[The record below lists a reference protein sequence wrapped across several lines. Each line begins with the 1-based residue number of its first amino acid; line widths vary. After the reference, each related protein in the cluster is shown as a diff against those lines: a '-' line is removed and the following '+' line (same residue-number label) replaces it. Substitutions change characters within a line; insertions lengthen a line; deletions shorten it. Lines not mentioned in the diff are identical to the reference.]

1 MIVNQTAL
9 ATIAL
14 TDMMYQLFCYNNDM
28 RVYKG
33 FQQQGGSSRH
43 WYSFDRA
50 NSDKWNQMMLVD
62 DAVESMLKNGGSIIA
77 VGLFCQWVTEVF
89 SSEVIIKRSNFKLQ
103 QTKTLLESKAEF
115 ERNFDRELAATEF
128 NADILVPRGHVHYRY
143 VYRWAHKAGYTPV
156 RERVLDINDTY
167 WSECEYWFDY
177 FGPDE
182 DDVGLIYYLDY
193 E

>member
-1 MIVNQTAL
+1 MNQTAL

-14 TDMMYQLFCYNNDM
+14 TDMMYQVFCYNNDM

-33 FQQQGGSSRH
+33 FQQLGGSSRH

-62 DAVESMLKNGGSIIA
+62 DAVEAMLNNGGSIVA
-77 VGLFCQWVTEVF
+77 VGLFCQWVSEVF
-89 SSEVIIKRSNFKLQ
+89 SSDVIIQRSNFKLQ
-103 QTKTLLESKAEF
+103 QIKTLLESKAEF
-115 ERNFDRELAATEF
+115 ERDFDRVLAATEF
-128 NADILVPRGHVHYRY
+128 NTDILVPRGHVHYRY
-143 VYRWAHKAGYTPV
+143 VYRWAHKGGYTPV